1 MGAPRGGKW
10 KRIPEDIY
18 IHRDVGQDTHNIFS
32 GLSEPSG
39 TITLVSR
46 LLARGYST
54 CVAVG
59 KVNSLELPHSSHIYS
74 IFHSRELSAVFT
86 SSSRPLGDPAL
97 VIPFQPASRP
107 FILFSPFT
115 VSGTTL
121 DWFCVQ
127 QCSRRLVPFMFTSF
141 FSIPGVQLF
150 VRRFVFS
157 NHASLEQARA
167 KCRYSRSDELGYQP
181 SQLQ

>member
-1 MGAPRGGKW
+1 METHPRGYLYPRGCRPRYPQHIFRSLRTIRNDHARYCLDCLPVVIALVVRLEKPNFW
-10 KRIPEDIY
+10 SCL
-18 IHRDVGQDTHNIFS
+18 IHHTFILF
-32 GLSEPSG
+32 
-39 TITLVSR
+39 
-46 LLARGYST
+46 
-54 CVAVG
+54 
-59 KVNSLELPHSSHIYS
+59 
-74 IFHSRELSAVFT
+74 FHSRELSAVFT
-86 SSSRPLGDPAL
+86 SSSRPPGDPAL

-127 QCSRRLVPFMFTSF
+127 QCSWRHIPFIFTSF

-157 NHASLEQARA
+157 NHASLEQARV